1 MIELKNICKSYN
13 SRGLYQTALKNINL
27 KLSSKGIVSIV
38 GKSGSGK
45 TTLLNIIGSL
55 DKSDFGDL
63 IVDNKNI
70 REFTDDELD
79 SYRNKYIG
87 FVFQNYNLLDYMS
100 ALDNIKLKMI
110 VSTEDEN
117 RVNYSSEEALK
128 KVGLY
133 RFKDKLPCNLSGGE
147 KQRVAIARAIVND
160 SKIIL
165 CDEPTGALDQ
175 KTGIEI
181 LNILKEISKE
191 RLIVM
196 VTHNE
201 ELAKKY
207 SDRII
212 TMKDGEIVSDTN
224 NKVEEE
230 IDNFKINK
238 TKLDIRTI
246 FKIALD
252 NLNLKRK
259 RNILLALTASIGII
273 GISIILSISNGFN
286 DSLGDYEKYISSKIP
301 IVISSYK
308 IEKSNKYNNSKTI
321 NIIKDNPVYLNKGF
335 ISYFNDI
342 NKSYYSTV
350 KYNYLIKLNLIGYTN
365 NYFEISNEYFKS
377 MPSNNSIISDNY
389 EIIDGRFPSKYN
401 ELLLEINSDNMFS
414 SEIARILNVK
424 ENDGIESI
432 IGKEIKLVFNN
443 EMYYKTDDKY
453 NIHDINKE
461 LYDNENNLSLKIVG
475 IIKVKKD
482 KIEEVNPGN
491 NIYNMNSLIDHVV
504 SKNKTS
510 EIVKSQKNSN
520 YNLLTKE
527 SINDVE
533 KSELLCYLGNEKCI
547 SSIMIYPRS
556 STSKESIIKY
566 IKKYNN
572 DNKISIIDESKT
584 LYDMSIKIIDIITI
598 VLVSFSSISL
608 FVSSI
613 MIGIITYISVLERRK
628 EIGILRSM
636 GVSKK
641 HIRYLFL
648 MENIIL
654 GFISGIIG
662 IFISILLSGPI
673 NIIFNSLIEADHIF
687 SMSFSDNLFL
697 ILLSIFLSVIGAYI
711 PSRKASK
718 ENIVLALENN

>member
-246 FKIALD
+246 FKIAVD

-443 EMYYKTDDKY
+443 EMYYKIDDKY
-453 NIHDINKE
+453 NTHDINKE

-491 NIYNMNSLIDHVV
+491 NIYYMNSLIDHIVN
-504 SKNKTS
+504 KNKTS

-527 SINDVE
+527 FINDVE
-533 KSELLCYLGNEKCI
+533 KSELLCYLGNE
-547 SSIMIYPRS
+547 
-556 STSKESIIKY
+556 
-566 IKKYNN
+566 N
-572 DNKISIIDESKT
+572 
-584 LYDMSIKIIDIITI
+584 
-598 VLVSFSSISL
+598 V
-608 FVSSI
+608 
-613 MIGIITYISVLERRK
+613 
-628 EIGILRSM
+628 
-636 GVSKK
+636 
-641 HIRYLFL
+641 
-648 MENIIL
+648 
-654 GFISGIIG
+654 
-662 IFISILLSGPI
+662 
-673 NIIFNSLIEADHIF
+673 
-687 SMSFSDNLFL
+687 
-697 ILLSIFLSVIGAYI
+697 
-711 PSRKASK
+711 
-718 ENIVLALENN
+718 